1 MRIQNALLLFFFD
14 IVFLA
19 SHNARHLVVDPVSL
33 LLISDRAAFEG
44 IDGDELKPAE
54 QFPVVDP
61 VVALLEEVVLIGVIV
76 LDEHLPFLILL
87 TKEGAR
93 MRNYLVIDELL
104 T

>member
-1 MRIQNALLLFFFD
+1 MNIIGLH
-14 IVFLA
+14 LA
-19 SHNARHLVVDPVSL
+19 SHDARHFVVDPVSL

-54 QFPVVDP
+54 QFPLVDP
-61 VVALLEEVVLIGVIV
+61 VAAPLKEVVLIGVIV

-93 MRNYLVIDELL
+93 MRNYLVIDKLG